1 MKRKTD
7 LPRKEI
13 INVEKKDGPSSST
26 VLEKLS
32 LTRNKKGQLVG
43 EFDGKKN
50 LFEKGKGWLS
60 RRTKNWCQ
68 RSTSL
73 KSS

>member
-1 MKRKTD
+1 MENLEYTLEKKKFLKEMKRKTD

-32 LTRNKKGQLVG
+32 LTRNKKGQLV
-43 EFDGKKN
+43 
-50 LFEKGKGWLS
+50 
-60 RRTKNWCQ
+60 
-68 RSTSL
+68 
-73 KSS
+73 

>member
-1 MKRKTD
+1 MG
-7 LPRKEI
+7 

-32 LTRNKKGQLVG
+32 LTRNRKGQLVG
-43 EFDGKKN
+43 EFDGKKI
-50 LFEKGKGWLS
+50 FVRKEKGL
-60 RRTKNWCQ
+60 WCQ